1 MRTVDQMDYRLIKVL
16 SGIRGI
22 ATKAILLWV

>member
-1 MRTVDQMDYRLIKVL
+1 MRTVDQMAYRLIKVL

-22 ATKAILLWV
+22 ATKANMLWV